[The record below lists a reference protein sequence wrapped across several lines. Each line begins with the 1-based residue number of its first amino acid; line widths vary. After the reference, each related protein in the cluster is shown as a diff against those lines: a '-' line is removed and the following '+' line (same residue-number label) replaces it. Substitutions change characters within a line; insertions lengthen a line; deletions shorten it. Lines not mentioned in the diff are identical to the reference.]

1 VEALIL
7 VDSDEI
13 LALQQ
18 GDRAAFQRLVGTYS
32 EKIYRLAL
40 SILQHQE
47 DAEDV
52 TQDVFTTVYS
62 SIAQF
67 KQDAKLSTWMY
78 RITVNKCQELIRRKS
93 RKKRF
98 GFMTSL
104 DQLES
109 TKTSDFMHPG
119 VELENKERAAIL
131 FKAINRLPENQRLA
145 FTMHKLEGIPYDE
158 IAQILN
164 VTLASI
170 ESLLYRAKQ
179 QLKQSL
185 SDYYE
190 ENER

>member
-1 VEALIL
+1 MEALIL

>member
-1 VEALIL
+1 MEALIL

-18 GDRAAFQRLVGTYS
+18 GDQAAFQRLVAAYS
-32 EKIYRLAL
+32 EKIYRLSL

-67 KQDAKLSTWMY
+67 KQDAQLSTWMY

-131 FKAINRLPENQRLA
+131 FNAINRLPENQRLA

>member
-7 VDSDEI
+7 VESNEI
-13 LALQQ
+13 KALQQ
-18 GDRAAFQRLVGTYS
+18 GDREAFQRLVGAYS

-40 SILQHQE
+40 SILQHEE

-52 TQDVFTTVYS
+52 TQEVFTTVYTAVS
-62 SIAQF
+62 QF
-67 KQDAKLSTWMY
+67 NQDAKLSTWMY

-109 TKTSDFMHPG
+109 TKAGDFMHPG
-119 VELENKERAAIL
+119 IELENKERAAIL
-131 FKAINRLPENQRLA
+131 FSAINRLPENQRLA
-145 FTMHKLEGIPYDE
+145 FTMHKLEGIPYEE

-164 VTLASI
+164 VSLGSI
-170 ESLLYRAKQ
+170 ESLLFRAKQ
-179 QLKQSL
+179 HLKQSL